1 VSGPPADLDRFYDEA
16 YRAPPEEAERLGRW
30 RALGARAKAEHVVA
44 LCGRAGVR
52 PARVADVGCG
62 DGALLQELGERRF
75 APSMTGFEISDSA
88 AALAGARPIPG
99 VEGIETFNGAT
110 VPREAGAFDLGVI
123 SHVLEHVPD
132 PVSGGVTPLGPPPA
146 PDPASLLREVARV
159 SRVVVLEVPL
169 EANVSAERAGKRIDA
184 EEIGHIQALDR
195 AAVRRI
201 VASAGLRVTEEL
213 ADPLSREVHAFF
225 ATGPAARARAAV
237 KAALRRAV
245 FALAPT
251 LAERLFTVHYAAL
264 CVPA

>member
-1 VSGPPADLDRFYDEA
+1 MSGPPADLDRFYDEA
-16 YRAPPEEAERLGRW
+16 YRARPEEAERLGRW

-123 SHVLEHVPD
+123 SHVLEHV
-132 PVSGGVTPLGPPPA
+132 

>member
-16 YRAPPEEAERLGRW
+16 YRARPEEAERLGRW

-44 LCGRAGVR
+44 LCARAGVQ

-62 DGALLQELGERRF
+62 DGALLKELGDRRF
-75 APSMTGFEISDSA
+75 APSMTGFEISHSA
-88 AALAGARPIPG
+88 AAIAGARAIPG
-99 VEGIETFNGAT
+99 VEGVETFDGTT
-110 VPREAGAFDLGVI
+110 VPRAAGAFDLAVI

-132 PVSGGVTPLGPPPA
+132 PV
-146 PDPASLLREVARV
+146 SLLREVARV

-195 AAVRRI
+195 AAVRRV
-201 VASAGLRVTEEL
+201 VAAAGLRVTGEL
-213 ADPLSREVHAFF
+213 ADPLTREVHAFF
-225 ATGPAARARAAV
+225 ATGAAARTRAAV

-245 FALAPT
+245 FARAPA

-264 CVPA
+264 CLPA

>member
-44 LCGRAGVR
+44 LCGRAGVQ
-52 PARVADVGCG
+52 PARLADVGCG
-62 DGALLQELGERRF
+62 DGALLKELGDRRF
-75 APSMTGFEISDSA
+75 APSMTGFEISASA
-88 AALAGARPIPG
+88 AAIAGARTIPG
-99 VEGIETFNGAT
+99 VEGVETFDGST

-132 PVSGGVTPLGPPPA
+132 PVA
-146 PDPASLLREVARV
+146 LLREVARV
-159 SRVVVLEVPL
+159 SRVVVLEV
-169 EANVSAERAGKRIDA
+169 NVSAERAGKRIDA

-195 AAVRRI
+195 AAVRR
-201 VASAGLRVTEEL
+201 VVTAAGLQVAEEL

-225 ATGPAARARAAV
+225 AAGAAARTRAAV

-245 FALAPT
+245 FARAPT
-251 LAERLFTVHYAAL
+251 VAERLFTVHYAAL
-264 CVPA
+264 CLPA